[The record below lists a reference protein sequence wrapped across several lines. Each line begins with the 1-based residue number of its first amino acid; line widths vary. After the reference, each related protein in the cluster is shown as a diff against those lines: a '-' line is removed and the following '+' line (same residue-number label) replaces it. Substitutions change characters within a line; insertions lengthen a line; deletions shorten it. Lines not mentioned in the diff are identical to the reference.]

1 MKYLEAK
8 NIKVKGSGSGGTSGG
23 FDYKNSCKM

>member
-8 NIKVKGSGSGGTSGG
+8 NIKVKGNGSGGKSGG
-23 FDYKNSCKM
+23 LEYKNSCKM